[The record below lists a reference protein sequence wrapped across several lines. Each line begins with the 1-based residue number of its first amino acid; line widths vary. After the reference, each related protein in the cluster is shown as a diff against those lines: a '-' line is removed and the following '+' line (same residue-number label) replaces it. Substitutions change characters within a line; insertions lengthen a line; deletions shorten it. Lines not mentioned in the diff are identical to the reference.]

1 MLNELCQLADALD
14 REGISPKEW
23 DPKLKELPKVSNKKP
38 CYRITIA
45 DNGSV
50 GGIDILSVELV
61 FSLRKWEPS
70 NGNSF
75 PGFNIQPLY
84 RLVFDKNVE
93 EEKNNEKR
101 LKSWAEGKEP
111 IDVELLKSWC
121 SEQNINWDRK
131 IETKLTKCLSDIP
144 MKLLDLLGGESQQNC
159 SAIYKLIERVLRFSS
174 ADEVT
179 EISNNCYEKSFRD
192 VLETYLWEVIERKES
207 ASLVLPLL
215 VYGGNPKQV
224 PDNDRGSLSVYL
236 DIPDWKEYPVASKKT
251 TETIN
256 NYLID
261 NSTENSGLATA
272 LDAFGDSLID
282 GKEKFPSVKLPFIAD
297 VKLRAMNSESPC
309 QFRYNRIDA
318 ASFPVGRNTRK
329 RAKGAL
335 EWLGA
340 ASRERETWGRAD
352 TKELIFVYPVQLPAL
367 SLKLAACFGAQ
378 KKDDSEARFADA
390 AHDVTQKLRGATNN
404 LKDIEL
410 RVFSLKKMDKARTKV
425 IFHRNYTAQRLVD
438 AAEEWRNGCENLPDI
453 RVRTWGDKKGE
464 LIVKK
469 MQIPFPLQIAQ
480 CLNRVWKYDGTTECG
495 TPVVAATQGIEL
507 LLDEQPE
514 RFIPH
519 LLTVLI
525 GNGRGLFFSLGRS
538 LFYGDDIISLK
549 KGYGRHRI
557 LLPSILG
564 LLLYKLGIRKEDYM
578 KNVPFLV
585 GRMMKLADELHA
597 LYCKD
602 VRDNKLPSQLVGN
615 ALMSAALDSPVQALA
630 QLALRLKPYY
640 GWAQTTRGS
649 ENSGLAGYYI
659 GQYGEVAGQ
668 LAEFELPARFNDEE
682 RAQLFLGY
690 LSSNP
695 KK

>member
-14 REGISPKEW
+14 REGIAPKEW
-23 DPKLKELPKVSNKKP
+23 DSKLKELPKVSNKKP
-38 CYRITIA
+38 CYRIYIA
-45 DNGSV
+45 GDGSV
-50 GGIDILSVELV
+50 DGVDILSVDLV
-61 FSLRKWEPS
+61 SSLRKWEPS

-84 RLVFDKNVE
+84 RLVFDENVE
-93 EEKNNEKR
+93 EEKNNKKR
-101 LKSWAEGKEP
+101 LKSWGEGKEA
-111 IDVELLKSWC
+111 IGVELLKSWC
-121 SEQNINWDRK
+121 NEQNNNWDRK
-131 IETKLTKCLSDIP
+131 IEKKLIKCLGDVP
-144 MKLLDLLGGESQQNC
+144 RKLLDLLGGGIQENC
-159 SAIYKLIERVLRFSS
+159 SAIYKLIDRVLRFPS

-179 EISNNCYEKSFRD
+179 DISNIGYEKSFRD
-192 VLETYLWEVIERKES
+192 VLETYLWEVIERGEHTS
-207 ASLVLPLL
+207 RVLPLL
-215 VYGGNPKQV
+215 VQDGNPKKEPEQ
-224 PDNDRGSLSVYL
+224 DRGSISVYL
-236 DIPDWKEYPVASKKT
+236 DIPDWKEYPVANKKT
-251 TETIN
+251 IEVIN
-256 NYLID
+256 DYLVD
-261 NSTENSGLATA
+261 NGTKDSGSAA
-272 LDAFGDSLID
+272 VLDAFGASLID
-282 GKEKFPSVKLPFIAD
+282 GKEKLPSVKLPYIAD

-318 ASFPVGRNTRK
+318 VSFPIGKDSRK
-329 RAKGAL
+329 RVKGSL

-340 ASRERETWGRAD
+340 VSREGETWGRAD
-352 TKELIFVYPVQLPAL
+352 TKELIFAYPVQLPDL
-367 SLKLAACFGAQ
+367 SLKLTACFGAQ
-378 KKDDSEARFADA
+378 KKDDSEARFAAA
-390 AHDVTQKLRGATNN
+390 AHDVTQKLRGKTNN

-438 AAEEWRNGCENLPDI
+438 AAEEWRLGCENLPDI
-453 RVRTWGDKKGE
+453 CVRAWGDKKGE
-464 LIVKK
+464 FRIEK

-480 CLNRVWKYDGTTECG
+480 CLNRVWKYDGTTECE
-495 TPVVAATQGIEL
+495 TPVVAPTQGIEL

-519 LLTVLI
+519 LLTVLV
-525 GNGRGLFFSLGRS
+525 GNGSGLFLSLGS
-538 LFYGDDIISLK
+538 LLHRNEIVSLK
-549 KGYGRHRI
+549 KGYDRHKI

-564 LLLYKLGIRKEDYM
+564 LLLYKLGIYKEDYM

-602 VRDNKLPSQLVGN
+602 VRDNNLPPQLVGN
-615 ALMSAALDSPVQALA
+615 ALMAAALESPIQALA

-668 LAEFELPARFNDEE
+668 LAEFELPVRFKDEE

-695 KK
+695 KSK